1 MTERSTQKLLLEA
14 LKETGDKPEDVSCMY
29 SRRTSDRQ
37 RGPIP
42 AMLQSSAADLPEGG
56 LTTLSCFSKKYVYK
70 LFKTDEGISIKIS
83 PKY

>member
-1 MTERSTQKLLLEA
+1 
-14 LKETGDKPEDVSCMY
+14 
-29 SRRTSDRQ
+29 
-37 RGPIP
+37 
-42 AMLQSSAADLPEGG
+42 MLQSSAADLPEGG